1 MCVCG
6 GGLEYFNKVS
16 NFNSS
21 LIAGVRWAGLTISD
35 IVDIVNLIHKSRFAR
50 PLYPTLT
57 RVNETF
63 NLLICLRTAATGDKT

>member
-1 MCVCG
+1 M
-6 GGLEYFNKVS
+6 
-16 NFNSS
+16 
-21 LIAGVRWAGLTISD
+21 IAGVRWAGLTISD